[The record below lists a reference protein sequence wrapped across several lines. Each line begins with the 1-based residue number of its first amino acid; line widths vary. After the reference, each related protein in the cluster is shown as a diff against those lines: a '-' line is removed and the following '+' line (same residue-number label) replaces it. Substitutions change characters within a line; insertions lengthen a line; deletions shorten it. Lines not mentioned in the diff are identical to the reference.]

1 MCSVELLSMRTLN
14 HACVKEP
21 EILDISAIWRQLQFL
36 FSLEFSSSP
45 SDGAPQ
51 YFPKYFLL
59 KIIFLQ
65 VSMFF
70 DLAQTVK
77 IDHISELKRHA
88 DFTVKV

>member
-1 MCSVELLSMRTLN
+1 MEHPNIFLSLRKYLLS
-14 HACVKEP
+14 
-21 EILDISAIWRQLQFL
+21 
-36 FSLEFSSSP
+36 
-45 SDGAPQ
+45 
-51 YFPKYFLL
+51 

-77 IDHISELKRHA
+77 IDDISELKRHA

>member
-1 MCSVELLSMRTLN
+1 MRTLN

-36 FSLEFSSSP
+36 FSLEFFSSP

-51 YFPKYFLL
+51 HFPQLRKYFLL

-77 IDHISELKRHA
+77 IDDISELKRHA

>member
-14 HACVKEP
+14 HACVEEP
-21 EILDISAIWRQLQFL
+21 EILDISAIWRQQQFL
-36 FSLEFSSSP
+36 FSSEFSSSP

-70 DLAQTVK
+70 DLAPTVK

>member
-1 MCSVELLSMRTLN
+1 MEHPTIFLSLCN
-14 HACVKEP
+14 
-21 EILDISAIWRQLQFL
+21 
-36 FSLEFSSSP
+36 
-45 SDGAPQ
+45 
-51 YFPKYFLL
+51 YFLL
-59 KIIFLQ
+59 KIVFLP